1 MVDDEAAAGGAAAPE
16 LRVLVV
22 EDNPELAGY
31 LELEFEGEVV
41 VPGRTT
47 RVTLAEDLDTARKEL
62 SATSFDLVLLDL
74 TLPDSQGLDTIL
86 GVIELCPAS
95 PIVVITGITDVDFG
109 ERALLTGAHDFL
121 IKGRYTSA
129 DLRRC
134 VRFAVARQRRALET
148 QSALTS
154 WSDSGT
160 AGGAG
165 VALADRPGGVV
176 SRMASRVPL
185 SESFPQAFD
194 DLVAMYRKL
203 VPLRLE
209 EQGLRVDYRV
219 SSSSRMLAGEL
230 GRLRGRAQDLAAIHV
245 CALRQ
250 LTTDVTGPRQRAL
263 GASAD
268 SLLLETLGHLV
279 AYYRDQ
285 QIGNA
290 AGLRRPSKPES

>member
-1 MVDDEAAAGGAAAPE
+1 MAPCPDHRVNVGDDGWGRLGGRSKPAWVRLSALVDDEAAAGGAAAPE

-165 VALADRPGGVV
+165 VALADRPGEWSRGWRAGCRSPRAFPRRSTTWSPCIASWCRSGWRSRACESTTGSRPAAGCWPV
-176 SRMASRVPL
+176 SWDGC
-185 SESFPQAFD
+185 ED
-194 DLVAMYRKL
+194 
-203 VPLRLE
+203 
-209 EQGLRVDYRV
+209 
-219 SSSSRMLAGEL
+219 
-230 GRLRGRAQDLAAIHV
+230 
-245 CALRQ
+245 
-250 LTTDVTGPRQRAL
+250 GPR
-263 GASAD
+263 
-268 SLLLETLGHLV
+268 TWP
-279 AYYRDQ
+279 
-285 QIGNA
+285 
-290 AGLRRPSKPES
+290 PSTCVPCGSSPRT